1 MAHKYD
7 ALILAS
13 QVKQVYYVQDQLNQ
27 RLSIVLLTPQ
37 KYFFNREDS
46 NDLMINSIEHHPFIP
61 TLAQVES
68 FGAMDDSD
76 TICIRGDC
84 EGYCVRPD
92 KIPISGKSAKS

>member
-1 MAHKYD
+1 MAHKPD
-7 ALILAS
+7 PFILAS

-37 KYFFNREDS
+37 KYFFNREDP

-68 FGAMDDSD
+68 FGATDDSN
-76 TICIRGDC
+76 TICIRGDR
-84 EGYCVRPD
+84 EGYWID
-92 KIPISGKSAKS
+92 NKSSM